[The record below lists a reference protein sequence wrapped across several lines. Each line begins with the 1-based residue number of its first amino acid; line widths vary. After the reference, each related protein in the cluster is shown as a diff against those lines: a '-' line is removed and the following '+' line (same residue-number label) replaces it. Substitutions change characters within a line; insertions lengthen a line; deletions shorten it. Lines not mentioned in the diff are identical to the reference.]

1 MCICKQEGIMSKR
14 KKIIIA
20 SVVCFVV
27 ALTIILS
34 VSLTVGSFENR
45 FIKTMTNLNYNVI
58 TSSKRFYFENCTSYC
73 TFIAASRLFLL
84 DSGHDDY
91 EYVNVY
97 IFQRKNDATKFYG
110 KSMTEKTDYERIV
123 QKGNKVF
130 IGTERGLLDFKI

>member
-1 MCICKQEGIMSKR
+1 MSKR

-45 FIKTMTNLNYNVI
+45 FIKTMTNLKYDV
-58 TSSKRFYFENCTSYC
+58 TTHFQRVYFENCTSYC
-73 TFIAASRLFLL
+73 TYIEAYRLSPLG
-84 DSGHDDY
+84 SGQFDFVD
-91 EYVNVY
+91 VY

-110 KSMTEKTDYERIV
+110 KSMTEKRNGQRVV

-130 IGTERGLLDFKI
+130 IGTEQGFLDLKI

>member
-1 MCICKQEGIMSKR
+1 MSKR

-45 FIKTMTNLNYNVI
+45 FIKTMTNLDYNVDTHSQRI
-58 TSSKRFYFENCTSYC
+58 YFENCTSYF
-73 TFIAASRLFLL
+73 TYIEANRFSSLQ
-84 DSGHDDY
+84 DDY
-91 EYVNVY
+91 VDVY

-110 KSMTEKTDYERIV
+110 KSMTEKLAHQRIV

-130 IGTERGLLDFKI
+130 IGTEQGFLDFKI

>member
-1 MCICKQEGIMSKR
+1 MSKR

-45 FIKTMTNLNYNVI
+45 FIKTMTNLNYNV
-58 TSSKRFYFENCTSYC
+58 TMFSQRFYFKNCTSYC
-73 TFIAASRLFLL
+73 THIYVYN
-84 DSGHDDY
+84 DDDNGY
-91 EYVNVY
+91 VY
-97 IFQRKNDATKFYG
+97 IFKRKNDATKVYG
-110 KSMTEKTDYERIV
+110 KLMAGKENDERIV

-130 IGTERGLLDFKI
+130 IGTEQFFIDLKI

>member
-1 MCICKQEGIMSKR
+1 MYIYKQEGIMSKR

-45 FIKTMTNLNYNVI
+45 FIKTMTNLNYNV
-58 TSSKRFYFENCTSYC
+58 TTHFQRVYFENCTSYC
-73 TFIAASRLFLL
+73 TFIAADRLFLL

-130 IGTERGLLDFKI
+130 IGTEQGLLDFKI

>member
-1 MCICKQEGIMSKR
+1 MSKR

-45 FIKTMTNLNYNVI
+45 FIKTMTNLNYDV
-58 TSSKRFYFENCTSYC
+58 TTHFQRVYFENCTSYC
-73 TFIAASRLFLL
+73 TYIDAYRVSPLG
-84 DSGHDDY
+84 SGHYDY
-91 EYVNVY
+91 VDVY
-97 IFQRKNDATKFYG
+97 IFQGKNDATKFYG
-110 KSMTEKTDYERIV
+110 KSMTEKLNHQRIV

-130 IGTERGLLDFKI
+130 IGTEQSFLDLKI

>member
-1 MCICKQEGIMSKR
+1 MIKVKR

-45 FIKTMTNLNYNVI
+45 FIKTMTNLNYNII

-73 TFIAASRLFLL
+73 TFNAAGMFALFLL
-84 DSGHDDY
+84 SGRY
-91 EYVNVY
+91 L
-97 IFQRKNDATKFYG
+97 
-110 KSMTEKTDYERIV
+110 ERRARERTAAE
-123 QKGNKVF
+123 
-130 IGTERGLLDFKI
+130 IGRASCRERV

>member
-1 MCICKQEGIMSKR
+1 MSKR

-45 FIKTMTNLNYNVI
+45 FIKTMTNLNYNVTMFSQRI
-58 TSSKRFYFENCTSYC
+58 YVGNYTSYC
-73 TFIAASRLFLL
+73 TYIIAYS
-84 DSGHDDY
+84 DDDDGC
-91 EYVNVY
+91 VY
-97 IFQRKNDATKFYG
+97 IFQRKKDATKFYG
-110 KSMTEKTDYERIV
+110 KSMTEKTNDEDERIV

-130 IGTERGLLDFKI
+130 IGTEQFFIDYKI

>member
-1 MCICKQEGIMSKR
+1 MSKR

-45 FIKTMTNLNYNVI
+45 FIKTMTNLNYDV
-58 TSSKRFYFENCTSYC
+58 TTHFQRVYFENCTSYF
-73 TFIAASRLFLL
+73 TYINAYRLSPLG
-84 DSGHDDY
+84 SEHDDY
-91 EYVNVY
+91 VDVY
-97 IFQRKNDATKFYG
+97 IFQIKNDATKFYG
-110 KSMTEKTDYERIV
+110 KSMTEKLNHQRII

-130 IGTERGLLDFKI
+130 IGTEQGFLDFKI

>member
-1 MCICKQEGIMSKR
+1 MSKR

-45 FIKTMTNLNYNVI
+45 FIKTMTNLNYDV
-58 TSSKRFYFENCTSYC
+58 TTHFQRVYFENCTSYC
-73 TFIAASRLFLL
+73 TYIEAYRLSPLG
-84 DSGHDDY
+84 SGQFDFVD
-91 EYVNVY
+91 VY

-110 KSMTEKTDYERIV
+110 KSMTEKLNHQRIV

-130 IGTERGLLDFKI
+130 IGTEQGFLDLKI

>member
-1 MCICKQEGIMSKR
+1 MSKR

-45 FIKTMTNLNYNVI
+45 FIKTMTNLNYDVTTNFQRV
-58 TSSKRFYFENCTSYC
+58 YFENCTSYC
-73 TFIAASRLFLL
+73 TYVDAYRVSPLGP
-84 DSGHDDY
+84 GHNDY
-91 EYVNVY
+91 VDVY

-110 KSMTEKTDYERIV
+110 KSMTKKTDDKRIV

-130 IGTERGLLDFKI
+130 IGTEQGFLDLKI

>member
-1 MCICKQEGIMSKR
+1 MSKR

-34 VSLTVGSFENR
+34 ISLTVGSFENR
-45 FIKTMTNLNYNVI
+45 FIKTMTNLNYDV
-58 TSSKRFYFENCTSYC
+58 TTHFQRVYFENCTSYC
-73 TFIAASRLFLL
+73 TYIESYRLSLL
-84 DSGHDDY
+84 GSGHDDY
-91 EYVNVY
+91 VDVY

-110 KSMTEKTDYERIV
+110 KSMTEKRNGQRVV

-130 IGTERGLLDFKI
+130 IGTEQGLLDFKI

>member
-1 MCICKQEGIMSKR
+1 MSKR

-45 FIKTMTNLNYNVI
+45 FIKTMTNLNYDV
-58 TSSKRFYFENCTSYC
+58 TTHFQRVYFENCTSYC
-73 TFIAASRLFLL
+73 TYIDAYRVSPLG
-84 DSGHDDY
+84 SGHDDY
-91 EYVNVY
+91 VDVY
-97 IFQRKNDATKFYG
+97 IFQGKNDATKFYG
-110 KSMTEKTDYERIV
+110 KSMTEKLNHQRIV

-130 IGTERGLLDFKI
+130 IGTEQGFLDLII

>member
-1 MCICKQEGIMSKR
+1 MSKR

-45 FIKTMTNLNYNVI
+45 FIKTMTNLNYDVI
-58 TSSKRFYFENCTSYC
+58 TSFKRVYFENCTSYC
-73 TFIAASRLFLL
+73 TYINAYRLSPLG
-84 DSGHDDY
+84 SEHDDY
-91 EYVNVY
+91 VDVY

-110 KSMTEKTDYERIV
+110 KSMTEKRNDQRIV

-130 IGTERGLLDFKI
+130 IGTEQGFLDLKI

>member
-1 MCICKQEGIMSKR
+1 MSKR

-45 FIKTMTNLNYNVI
+45 FIKTMTNLKYDVI
-58 TSSKRFYFENCTSYC
+58 TSSMRIYVGNYTSYC
-73 TFIAASRLFLL
+73 TYIYVYN
-84 DSGHDDY
+84 DDDNGY
-91 EYVNVY
+91 VY
-97 IFQRKNDATKFYG
+97 IFKRKKDATKFYG
-110 KSMTEKTDYERIV
+110 KSMTEKTNDEDERIV

-130 IGTERGLLDFKI
+130 VGTEQFFIDYKI

>member
-1 MCICKQEGIMSKR
+1 MSKR

-45 FIKTMTNLNYNVI
+45 FIKTMTNLDYNVATHSQRI
-58 TSSKRFYFENCTSYC
+58 YFENCTSYF
-73 TFIAASRLFLL
+73 TYIEANRFSSLQ
-84 DSGHDDY
+84 DDY
-91 EYVNVY
+91 VDVY

-110 KSMTEKTDYERIV
+110 KSMTEKLDHQRIV

-130 IGTERGLLDFKI
+130 IGTEQGFLDFKI

>member
-1 MCICKQEGIMSKR
+1 MSKR

-45 FIKTMTNLNYNVI
+45 FIKTMTNLNYNV
-58 TSSKRFYFENCTSYC
+58 TMFSQRFYFKNCTSYC
-73 TFIAASRLFLL
+73 TYICVYN
-84 DSGHDDY
+84 DDDDGY
-91 EYVNVY
+91 VY
-97 IFQRKNDATKFYG
+97 IFKRKNDATKVYG
-110 KSMTEKTDYERIV
+110 KLMAGKENDERIV

-130 IGTERGLLDFKI
+130 IGTEQFFIDLKI

>member
-1 MCICKQEGIMSKR
+1 MSKR

-45 FIKTMTNLNYNVI
+45 FIKTMTNLNYNV
-58 TSSKRFYFENCTSYC
+58 TTHFQRVYFENCTSYC
-73 TFIAASRLFLL
+73 TYIDAYRLSPLG
-84 DSGHDDY
+84 SEHYDY
-91 EYVNVY
+91 VDVY

-110 KSMTEKTDYERIV
+110 KSMTEKLNHQRIV

-130 IGTERGLLDFKI
+130 IGTEQGLLDFKI

>member
-1 MCICKQEGIMSKR
+1 MYIYKQEGIMSKR

-45 FIKTMTNLNYNVI
+45 FIKTMTNLNYNV
-58 TSSKRFYFENCTSYC
+58 TTHFQRVYFENCTSYC
-73 TFIAASRLFLL
+73 TYIDAYRLSPLG
-84 DSGHDDY
+84 SEHYDY
-91 EYVNVY
+91 VDVY

-110 KSMTEKTDYERIV
+110 KSMTEKLNHQRIV

-130 IGTERGLLDFKI
+130 IGTEQGLLDFKI